1 MKMSDEQEDQEE
13 LVFNPLDRKIE
24 RINVL
29 RSLMGA
35 SFLDSS
41 DDELSQ
47 LVAEE
52 VNAEIRDF
60 IVSLLNVELGIKP
73 VADLAESVSTLLTPE
88 KAQALDWLLQRIT
101 ALANNPASVAPP
113 APFVAPVPN
122 VAPSV
127 DAPPTSNVESIH
139 SPLPPQ
145 RGVARSRGSERGSGI
160 LGILKGENPDLITPM
175 DPEFP
180 NLTPEQRSAATRN
193 FQQAVKNVEERARKE
208 VESKK

>member
-1 MKMSDEQEDQEE
+1 MSDEQEDQE
-13 LVFNPLDRKIE
+13 VFNPLDRKIE

-41 DDELSQ
+41 EDELSQ

-73 VADLAESVSTLLTPE
+73 VATLTEAVSTLLTPE

-101 ALANNPASVAPP
+101 ALANNPASMPPPTVPSVAS
-113 APFVAPVPN
+113 AP
-122 VAPSV
+122 APSV
-127 DAPPTSNVESIH
+127 DAPPTANVESIH

-175 DPEFP
+175 DPEFTG
-180 NLTPEQRSAATRN
+180 LTAEQRAEATRN
-193 FQQAVKNVEERARKE
+193 FQQAVKAVEERARKE
-208 VESKK
+208 VGPKK